1 MEKKFKEHVSERGT
15 WVRLFYMAVFVV
27 IFNVAE
33 LAIAVVAVVQFL
45 LKLATGEVHERL
57 RTLGGTLGTY
67 VHQIIAFLT
76 FHGEDM
82 PYPFGEWPDA
92 EAEAAAPEKTP
103 ARRKG
108 AGKDK

>member
-1 MEKKFKEHVSERGT
+1 MEKKFKDHVSQRGT

-27 IFNVAE
+27 IFNIAE
-33 LAIAVVAVVQFL
+33 LAIAVVVVVQFL

-57 RTLGGTLGTY
+57 RTLGGTLGAY

-76 FHGEDM
+76 YHGEDM
-82 PYPFGEWPDA
+82 PYPFGDWP
-92 EAEAAAPEKTP
+92 EAEAPAPAKKP

-108 AGKDK
+108 AAKGK

>member
-33 LAIAVVAVVQFL
+33 LAIAVVAIVQFL

-57 RTLGGTLGTY
+57 RTLGGALGTY

-76 FHGEDM
+76 YHSEDM
-82 PYPFGEWPDA
+82 PYPFGDWPDA
-92 EAEAAAPEKTP
+92 EAPDKKP
-103 ARRKG
+103 VRRKG
-108 AGKDK
+108 TAKGS